1 MGQWSI
7 RLSLNTKRGVT
18 LASSSSREERR
29 PSHMSPSTIHAKDNQ
44 ESGRLPQN
52 FKDDILGIICIED
65 VRFMAHYQLGWY
77 VAQMHDSA
85 ERISQ

>member
-1 MGQWSI
+1 
-7 RLSLNTKRGVT
+7 
-18 LASSSSREERR
+18 
-29 PSHMSPSTIHAKDNQ
+29 MSPSTIHAKDNQ